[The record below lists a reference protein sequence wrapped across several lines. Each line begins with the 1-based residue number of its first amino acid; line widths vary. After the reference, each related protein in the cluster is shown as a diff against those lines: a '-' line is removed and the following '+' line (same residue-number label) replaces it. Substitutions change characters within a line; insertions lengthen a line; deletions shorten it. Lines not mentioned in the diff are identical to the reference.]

1 MTTKTTYRCNDCGSE
16 ISEAQAGL
24 YSGVHTGATAQV
36 AGEAFW
42 HSCGDACAA
51 RHLRDLADKVEAH
64 GAEWRAKQAALE
76 ANRAAFAKA
85 TAPGAP
91 PVRGE
96 VPTLGAGAG
105 VDSRS
110 PK

>member
-1 MTTKTTYRCNDCGSE
+1 MTIKTRYHCNECASE

-24 YSGVHTGATAQV
+24 YSGVHTGATAQI

-42 HSCGDACAA
+42 HSCGAACAA
-51 RHLRDLADKVEAH
+51 AHLRDLADKVEAH
-64 GAEWRAKQAALE
+64 AAEWRAQQAALD
-76 ANRAAFAKA
+76 ANRAAFAAA

-96 VPTLGAGAG
+96 SPGIGTRVP
-105 VDSRS
+105 
-110 PK
+110 K